1 MPFDVN
7 LSLLFTELPL
17 LERPLAAAD
26 AGFDAVEFWW
36 PFDSPCP
43 HRRDV
48 DAFIGALA
56 FAGVRLTALNIY
68 AGDMAAGERGVLSH
82 PDRTDDFTK
91 SVETAAEIGRA
102 TGCRVFN
109 ALYGNRRNDVDP
121 AKQDDLAVRNLA
133 AAARAL
139 AGATVVIEPLNATEN
154 PAYPIGTAAQAIAV
168 CDRVRA
174 ISARTTVKLLLD
186 VYHLMSGGED
196 VPGAIDSY
204 AGRIGHVQI
213 ADVPG
218 RHQPGTG
225 RLDVED
231 LLRRL
236 DRAGYRGH
244 VGLEYRPLGPTA
256 DSFGWLPRERRTTS
270 YPLKGV
276 L

>member
-17 LERPLAAAD
+17 LERPVAAAD

-36 PFDSPCP
+36 PFDSPRP
-43 HRRDV
+43 ARRDV
-48 DAFIGALA
+48 DAFIGALS
-56 FAGVRLTALNIY
+56 FAGVRLTALNFY
-68 AGDMAAGERGVLSH
+68 AGDMAGGERGVLSH
-82 PDRTDDFTK
+82 PGRAFLD
-91 SVETAAEIGRA
+91 SAEVAAEIGRA

-109 ALYGNRRNDVDP
+109 ALYGNRLAGVEP
-121 AKQDDLAVRNLA
+121 AVQDDLAIRNLA
-133 AAARAL
+133 TAARAL
-139 AGATVVIEPLNATEN
+139 AGATVVIEPLNAREN
-154 PAYPIGTAAQAIAV
+154 PDYPIRTAAQAIAV

-174 ISARTTVKLLLD
+174 VSARTNVKLLLD
-186 VYHLMSGGED
+186 VYHLLSGGED
-196 VPGAIDSY
+196 VAGAIDSY

-225 RLDVED
+225 GLDVED

-244 VGLEYRPLGPTA
+244 VGLEYRPLGPSEN
-256 DSFGWLPRERRTTS
+256 SFGWLPRERRRTS